1 MYRAGVPIVAG
12 TDALPGFALQGELA
26 LYVDAGMT
34 PAQALQTATWNPAK
48 YSMLAGDRGSI
59 AVGKRA
65 DLILIDGDPTRDI
78 ADIRKVATV
87 IKGDTVYYPSEIYR
101 EMGIKPFAEPIKPV
115 AVAKP

>member
-1 MYRAGVPIVAG
+1 MPIVAG
-12 TDALPGFALQGELA
+12 TDGLPGFTLQRELQ

-48 YSMLAGDRGSI
+48 YARVVGDRGSI

-87 IKGDTVYYPSEIYR
+87 IKGDTIYYPSEVYR
-101 EMGIKPFAEPIKPV
+101 ELGIRPFAEPIKPV
-115 AVAKP
+115 ETKK